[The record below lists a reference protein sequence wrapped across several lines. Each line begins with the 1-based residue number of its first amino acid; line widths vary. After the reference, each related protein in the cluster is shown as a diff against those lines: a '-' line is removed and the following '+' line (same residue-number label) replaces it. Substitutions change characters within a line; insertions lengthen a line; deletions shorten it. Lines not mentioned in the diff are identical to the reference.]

1 MLISSSIK
9 LLSGETTIIE
19 FCEALIVSCS
29 YAIKILI
36 LDKSGHFYI
45 SSSNIGISKRFSKK
59 SLLKYLRFTKFDEY
73 SVKKYTLETLKDTLE
88 DGWGWAILES
98 IYY

>member
-36 LDKSGHFYI
+36 LDKSGRFYI
-45 SSSNIGISKRFSKK
+45 SSYNIGISKQFSKK
-59 SLLKYLRFTKFDEY
+59 SLLKYLRFTKFEY
-73 SVKKYTLETLKDTLE
+73 SIKKYTLETLKYTIE
-88 DGWGWAILES
+88 GSWAILES